1 MGRDIVIFGTGK
13 YFDNYMMCHG
23 EEAGKRPIF
32 AVDNDRSKAG
42 TARNG
47 VEIREPEALKTLAP
61 GSFYIVICCAGHGE
75 IGSQLEQL
83 GIRDYQYYTPVPV
96 EKAVCYTLCDGK
108 LAPVSETAGLYE
120 VGYVPGVFD
129 LFHVGHLNLL
139 RNAKRR
145 CNYLIAGVLTD
156 ELVEHFKRRRPV
168 ISYAQRA
175 AVVEAVRY
183 VDRVVPVDFSNTR
196 KIDAWN
202 RYHYDCHFS
211 GNDHGA
217 DWTGDLMQLREVG
230 SNMEFFEYTKAT
242 SSTQIRSSIQH

>member
-1 MGRDIVIFGTGK
+1 MGRDIVIFGTGN

-23 EEAGKRPIF
+23 DEAGKRPIF
-32 AVDNDRSKAG
+32 AVDNDVSKAG
-42 TARNG
+42 TVRNG
-47 VEIREPEALKTLAP
+47 VEIREPEALRQLP
-61 GSFYIVICCAGHGE
+61 QGSFYVVICCAKHQAIGE
-75 IGSQLEQL
+75 QLEQL
-83 GIRDYQYYTPVPV
+83 GVRDYHYYCPVPV

-108 LAPVSETAGLYE
+108 LVPVPEEAEPYET
-120 VGYVPGVFD
+120 GYVPGVFD

-145 CNYLIAGVLTD
+145 CDYLIAGVLTD
-156 ELVEHFKRRRPV
+156 ELVEYFKRRRPV
-168 ISYAQRA
+168 ISYEQRA
-175 AVVEAVRY
+175 AIVETISY

-217 DWTGDLMQLREVG
+217 DWTRDMMQLREVG

-242 SSTQIRSSIQH
+242 SSTQIRGSIQR

>member
-1 MGRDIVIFGTGK
+1 M
-13 YFDNYMMCHG
+13 
-23 EEAGKRPIF
+23 
-32 AVDNDRSKAG
+32 
-42 TARNG
+42 
-47 VEIREPEALKTLAP
+47 
-61 GSFYIVICCAGHGE
+61 
-75 IGSQLEQL
+75 
-83 GIRDYQYYTPVPV
+83 
-96 EKAVCYTLCDGK
+96 
-108 LAPVSETAGLYE
+108 
-120 VGYVPGVFD
+120 
-129 LFHVGHLNLL
+129 
-139 RNAKRR
+139 
-145 CNYLIAGVLTD
+145 
-156 ELVEHFKRRRPV
+156 

-211 GNDHGA
+211 GNDHGV